1 MLFALHE
8 VLGLHSHIV
17 AQIVETELIVRTEGD
32 IAGVS
37 LAAIFGVRLGL
48 VDTSHCES
56 MELIEGPHPLG
67 VTLGEVIIDRNDMDT
82 LSGEGV
88 EEHRESSHEGLTLTG
103 GHLGDVVGDLA
114 IVGDAME
121 HHTTDELHVIVH
133 HIPGDQVATCHP
145 GVLVD
150 SLIAIDGDKIFTL
163 TSQLAVS
170 LSGSHF
176 DGFILLET
184 TSRLLDHGKHFG
196 EHAVEVF
203 GVIVEHLFAEIVD
216 LLP

>member
-1 MLFALHE
+1 
-8 VLGLHSHIV
+8 
-17 AQIVETELIVRTEGD
+17 
-32 IAGVS
+32 
-37 LAAIFGVRLGL
+37 
-48 VDTSHCES
+48 
-56 MELIEGPHPLG
+56 
-67 VTLGEVIIDRNDMDT
+67 MDT
-82 LSGEGV
+82 LAGEGV

-150 SLIAIDGDKIFTL
+150 SLIAIDGDKILTL
-163 TSQLAVS
+163 TSQLTVS
-170 LSGSHF
+170 LGGSHF

-184 TSRLLDHGKHFG
+184 ASRLLDHGKHFG
-196 EHAVEVF
+196 ESRVKIAGILGKHLLAEVVDF
-203 GVIVEHLFAEIVD
+203 LPERLTLVIIERLDLSSKLIHLPLILGSIATDMIAHLVDASAELIVRDSQNLLRDGVVLRRFHRGRTERSD
-216 LLP
+216 